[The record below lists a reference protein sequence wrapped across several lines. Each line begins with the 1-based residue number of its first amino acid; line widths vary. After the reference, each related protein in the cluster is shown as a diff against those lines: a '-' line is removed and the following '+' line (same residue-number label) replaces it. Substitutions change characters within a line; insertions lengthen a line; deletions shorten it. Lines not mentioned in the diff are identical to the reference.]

1 MNLYMSLL
9 IFFFISLFSYAV
21 FTVIKLSIKKKI
33 SKQRKVYLNKL
44 FKKISVK
51 TSSKEKIID
60 YDKLYHKILLE
71 MWYQWT
77 FWEILKLEPNEIW
90 NINKIWELHKLR
102 NKLVH
107 DFDIIDDKVL
117 NLAEKDYFKEVFF
130 ILK

>member
-33 SKQRKVYLNKL
+33 PKQRKVYLNKL